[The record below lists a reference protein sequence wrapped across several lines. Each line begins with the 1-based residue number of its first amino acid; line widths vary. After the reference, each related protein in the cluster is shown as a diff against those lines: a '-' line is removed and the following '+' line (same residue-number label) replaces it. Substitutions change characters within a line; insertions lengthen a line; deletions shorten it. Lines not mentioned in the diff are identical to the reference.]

1 MSEPA
6 HRATVT
12 AAQEC
17 YVAKVGDTVVA
28 RSSRVLI
35 LEEVSPR
42 KAYAPVVY
50 FPLED
55 VDRAALRPSDHHSFC
70 PIKGE
75 AGYHDLA
82 VDGRLLERAAWYYSD
97 PLPMVAEVKDHLAF
111 YRDKVAVERD

>member
-12 AAQEC
+12 AAQEH
-17 YVAKVGDTVVA
+17 YVARVGDTVVA
-28 RSSRVLI
+28 RSSRALI

-42 KAYAPVVY
+42 KTYAPVIY

-55 VDRAALRPSDHHSFC
+55 VDQTVLRPCDHHSFC

-75 AGYHDLA
+75 AAYHDIA
-82 VDGRLLERAAWYYSD
+82 VDGQLLERAAWFYPD
-97 PLPMVAEVKDHLAF
+97 PLLMVAGVKNHLAF
-111 YRDKVAVERD
+111 YRDKVAVEGA